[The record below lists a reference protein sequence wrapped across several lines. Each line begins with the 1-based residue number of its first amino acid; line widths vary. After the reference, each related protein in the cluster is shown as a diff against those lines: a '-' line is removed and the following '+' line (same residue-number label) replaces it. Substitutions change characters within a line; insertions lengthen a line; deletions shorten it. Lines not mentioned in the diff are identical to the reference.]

1 MNDFDPSLDEIVSA
15 YVDDAA
21 TPTERALVEGD
32 PALVERAATFRRLR
46 AEIATPPA
54 PADDEFRR
62 TLIARAMADSA
73 VAGATVH
80 SIRTR
85 RYTTVG
91 PIAAA
96 AAIIALFFGL
106 GTWLVASQD
115 NDDSRDTTAAA
126 APARAAVD
134 SKGQFSGAS
143 ATTAAANSAG
153 SAASSATVPTAQS
166 ARATPIYLG
175 RFDDEAS
182 LRQALLAPPTE
193 AMAAGAPPSIVAP
206 TCPRTDLGGA
216 STYTA
221 DLRGRPVTILVAGT
235 RADVIDDASC
245 ARTTLD
251 LTNR

>member
-32 PALVERAATFRRLR
+32 PTLVERAATFRRLR

-54 PADDEFRR
+54 PADDELRR

-126 APARAAVD
+126 APTRAALD
-134 SKGQFSGAS
+134 AKGQFGSS

-153 SAASSATVPTAQS
+153 SAASSATVPAAQS
-166 ARATPIYLG
+166 AKAAPIYLG

-193 AMAAGAPPSIVAP
+193 ARAAGAPPSTVAP
-206 TCPRTDLGGA
+206 TCPRTDPAGA